1 MKRYRLFFI
10 VLPLVFGLSA
20 CEIFQQVA
28 DQLPTTTSGS
38 NPLSEQEVIS
48 GLKEALKVS
57 TDTAVSVVSKTD
69 GFFKNQAIKILLPP
83 EAKTIMDNKDNSMLK
98 AIGITKL
105 IDDVILRMNRSAE
118 SAAKQATPIFVN
130 AIKAMSIQDAFGILR
145 GADNAATEYFKQKTS
160 GDLFNA
166 FKPTIKQ
173 ALDKPLVANVST
185 TKSWNTL
192 TSKYNKIAPLINK
205 PKVNTDLVNYVTQKA
220 IDGLFVKLAEQEKK
234 IRKDP
239 VARVTDILKRV
250 FGGNN

>member
-1 MKRYRLFFI
+1 MRKYH
-10 VLPLVFGLSA
+10 LSA
-20 CEIFQQVA
+20 IAVMLAVMLSSCEIFQQVA
-28 DQLPTTTSGS
+28 DQLPATTSGS

-57 TDTAVSVVSKTD
+57 TDTAVSIVSKTN

-83 EAKTIMDNKDNSMLK
+83 EANVIMDNKDNSMLK
-98 AIGITKL
+98 AIGITQL

-118 SAAKQATPIFVN
+118 SASKQATPIFVN
-130 AIKAMSIQDAFGILR
+130 AVKAMSIQDAFEILR
-145 GADNAATEYFKQKTS
+145 GADNAATEYFRQKTS
-160 GDLFNA
+160 QDLFNA
-166 FKPTIKQ
+166 FKPTVKQ

-205 PKVNTDLVNYVTQKA
+205 PTVNTDLVNFVTQKT
-220 IDGLFVKLAEQEKK
+220 IDGLFLKLAEQEKK

-239 VARVTDILKRV
+239 IARVTDILKRV
-250 FGGNN
+250 FGENN